1 MIPDISDYT
10 NINDIVILFFA
21 ILTVDVIVL
30 IFARYFPNIL
40 GEVLNEWY
48 DRFGLNAVL
57 SDVLIILIGF
67 IIARYVYTHY
77 IKPTY
82 GWNPAL
88 FVSLVVLIQAIH
100 DIFFYVAVI
109 KPLPVGHNQMMDV
122 FKKYSNAGGK
132 IIAGD
137 AGLMI
142 ASALVAFF
150 YKSQPAHVTVSL
162 SSLVSYTLPY
172 ILYTK
177 H

>member
-1 MIPDISDYT
+1 MVPDISDYK
-10 NINDIVILFFA
+10 NNNDLIVLFFA

-30 IFARYFPNIL
+30 FLTRYFPNIL
-40 GEVLNEWY
+40 GETLNEWY

-67 IIARYVYTHY
+67 IIARYVYTTY
-77 IKPTY
+77 FKKAY
-82 GWNPAL
+82 GWNPTL
-88 FVSLVVLIQAIH
+88 FVGLVVLIQAIH
-100 DIFFYVAVI
+100 DVLFYVGVI
-109 KPLPVGHNQMMDV
+109 KPIPFGHNQMIDV
-122 FKKYSNAGGK
+122 FKKYSNAGAK
-132 IIAGD
+132 IIVGD

-150 YKSQPAHVTVSL
+150 YKSQPQHVFA
-162 SSLVSYTLPY
+162 SSSVLVSYALPY